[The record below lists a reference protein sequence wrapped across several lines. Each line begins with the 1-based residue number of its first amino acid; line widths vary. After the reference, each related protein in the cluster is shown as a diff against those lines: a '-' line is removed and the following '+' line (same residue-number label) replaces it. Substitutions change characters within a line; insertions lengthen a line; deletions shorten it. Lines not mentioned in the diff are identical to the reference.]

1 MSVQIG
7 DKAPEF
13 ELFDQTGSKIKLGDL
28 IAKKNLVLFFY
39 PKDNTPGCTREACAF
54 RDSYEVFQENGANV
68 IGISSDS
75 EDSHTKF
82 IQRNKLP
89 FTLLS
94 DKGGKVRKL
103 FGVPK
108 TFGFIAGRVTYVI
121 DKQGIIK
128 SMFNSQ
134 LNFNG
139 HIEQTLSILKS
150 INNN

>member
-13 ELFDQTGSKIKLGDL
+13 ELFDQAGSLIKLGDL
-28 IAKKNLVLFFY
+28 IANKNVVLFFY

-54 RDSYEVFQENGANV
+54 RDSYEVFQENGADV
-68 IGISSDS
+68 IGVSSDS
-75 EDSHTKF
+75 LDSHTNF
-82 IQRNKLP
+82 IQQNKLP

-139 HIEQTLSILKS
+139 HIEQTLRILKS

>member
-13 ELFDQTGSKIKLGDL
+13 ELFDQKGSKIKLGDL

-68 IGISSDS
+68 IGISTDS
-75 EDSHTKF
+75 EDSHSKF
-82 IQRNKLP
+82 IQQNKLP

-103 FGVPK
+103 FGVQK
-108 TFGFIAGRVTYVI
+108 HLALLLVG
-121 DKQGIIK
+121 
-128 SMFNSQ
+128 
-134 LNFNG
+134 
-139 HIEQTLSILKS
+139 
-150 INNN
+150 